1 MDMDNMNSIVES
13 INYVYKE
20 LLNRDVD
27 ETSKYIYI
35 DKIIKN
41 EITIDDLKKIIL
53 NSDEYKSNIISN
65 QPGTCK

>member
-1 MDMDNMNSIVES
+1 MDMDNMDSIVES

-35 DKIIKN
+35 DKINMIF
-41 EITIDDLKKIIL
+41 I
-53 NSDEYKSNIISN
+53 
-65 QPGTCK
+65 